1 MPSCSHPRFARPILG
16 IQRLGRAILMSKKNL
31 IIGAIVLLVGYWMF
45 TDPSG
50 LASTAQDG
58 ASSAMDLSG
67 QAMEGLID
75 FIKQVA

>member
-1 MPSCSHPRFARPILG
+1 
-16 IQRLGRAILMSKKNL
+16 MSKKNL
-31 IIGAIVLLVGYWMF
+31 IMGAIVLLVGYWMF